1 MSSLVYSSSV
11 SLSDAIDTV
20 NHLLSENSF
29 HLHDVASDLESCL
42 DERQILHAAASILRR
57 HMRETNLQNERYPS
71 SAEMSL
77 EHSSEYVPPLLK
89 GFLMWLLDRDAYE
102 TYE

>member
-29 HLHDVASDLESCL
+29 HLHDVASNLESCL
-42 DERQILHAAASILRR
+42 DERQILHAAASILRIWERLIYKMRGNR
-57 HMRETNLQNERYPS
+57 HRLKC
-71 SAEMSL
+71 
-77 EHSSEYVPPLLK
+77 LLSTLRNM
-89 GFLMWLLDRDAYE
+89 FNHCYRIF
-102 TYE
+102 

>member
-29 HLHDVASDLESCL
+29 HLHDVASNLESFR
-42 DERQILHAAASILRR
+42 DESQILYAASGILRR

-77 EHSSEYVPPLLK
+77 EHSSEYVPPK
-89 GFLMWLLDRDAYE
+89 GFFDVAFGS
-102 TYE
+102 